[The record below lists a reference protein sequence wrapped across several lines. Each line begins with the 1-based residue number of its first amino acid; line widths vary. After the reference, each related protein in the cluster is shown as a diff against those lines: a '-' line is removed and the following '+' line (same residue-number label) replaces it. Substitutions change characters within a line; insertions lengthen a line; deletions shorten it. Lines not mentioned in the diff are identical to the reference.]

1 MISNPYFGP
10 QTYLWRTGW
19 RPGSHSQVSFRK
31 HIYIGRRKSEPRS
44 GRFISRFTDEELP
57 EVNRQGEGK
66 KELRLGSCLA
76 GSFTNRKANSM
87 NVNHL
92 DEASEKLA
100 ELLERDSH
108 YRVLRAVP
116 DRYTNMPTNGTP
128 PDGRCIAIV
137 DTETTGLDPNTDSII
152 ELAIMLLFVA
162 DDGRVLGH
170 LGPISWLQDPQV
182 VLDHRISLLTG
193 LQQEDLVGQVIDDE
207 FAPKLLDRADLIVA
221 QNASF
226 DLGFIERRYPQI
238 AGKAWACSCKEIDWL
253 SLGFD
258 GRAQQHL
265 LGQAGWFSNAHRASD
280 DVWSLFC
287 LLQQR
292 QHDTNGERVRTHLA
306 RLIEASDR
314 PTIMVEARGAP
325 FDRKG
330 LLKARGYSWNAAKK
344 FWQKELPQGD
354 VDLEDAWA
362 YRNGLPPLAKRSVTS
377 TERHR

>member
-1 MISNPYFGP
+1 
-10 QTYLWRTGW
+10 
-19 RPGSHSQVSFRK
+19 
-31 HIYIGRRKSEPRS
+31 
-44 GRFISRFTDEELP
+44 
-57 EVNRQGEGK
+57 
-66 KELRLGSCLA
+66 
-76 GSFTNRKANSM
+76 M

-92 DEASEKLA
+92 NEASEKLA
-100 ELLERDSH
+100 EQLERDSR

-152 ELAIMLLFVA
+152 ELAIMLLFVG
-162 DDGRVLGH
+162 DDGRVLAH
-170 LGPISWLQDPQV
+170 LGPISWLQDPGV
-182 VLDHRISLLTG
+182 VLDHRISMLTG
-193 LQQEDLVGQVIDDE
+193 LEDEDLSGQSINDA
-207 FAPKLLDRADLIVA
+207 FASRMLDRADLIVA
-221 QNASF
+221 QNAAF
-226 DLGFIERRYPQI
+226 DLAFIERRYPDL

-253 SLGFD
+253 GLGFG

-265 LGQAGWFSNAHRASD
+265 LGQAGWFSNAHRAGD

-292 QHDTNGERVRTHLA
+292 QQDPNGERVRTQLA

-325 FDRKG
+325 FDKKG
-330 LLKARGYSWNAAKK
+330 LLKARGYRWNAANK

-354 VDLEDAWA
+354 VDLEEAWA
-362 YRNGLPPLAKRSVTS
+362 YRNGLPPLAKRSVTA
-377 TERHR
+377 TERHC